1 MYLSNLLQ
9 NIYSDLGQTPKNYGN
24 FTATGGSATTFVNS
38 AWGDLE
44 SPPETDAFKNMI
56 AFVVR
61 DAGGAN
67 ASPEG
72 KWGRISAYVDS
83 TYTGTMATVTDAI
96 ASGDEIMIASQD
108 KFPLQEVIFRVNRAL
123 QNLGTIAIR
132 NTSLTTDS
140 STVAYTVPL
149 ALKTYPPIMIQYGD
163 DTDGWE
169 TISNWSFEPTSS
181 GSTGRL
187 ILPALPSGYTIAYF
201 YNGLHP
207 NVNAYNSVIEE
218 AIHPKVATA
227 AAVIEVLSWYNR
239 LDENQGS
246 NDFFLWLEGEYRD
259 KHLPM
264 AKMENPIWKP
274 KHAPRYSTFVD
285 YSVNKYITNA

>member
-9 NIYSDLGQTPKNYGN
+9 NIYSDLGQTPKNYGQ

-44 SPPETDAFKNMI
+44 SPPETDAFKNMM

-72 KWGRISAYVDS
+72 RWGRISAYVDS

-96 ASGDEIMIASQD
+96 ASGDEMMIVSQD

-123 QNLGTIAIR
+123 QNLGTIIIR
-132 NTSLTTDS
+132 DTSLTTS
-140 STVAYTVPL
+140 GSTTAYTIPV
-149 ALKTYPPIMIQYGD
+149 ALKYSPPVMVMWGD
-163 DTDGWE
+163 DVDGW
-169 TISNWSFEPTSS
+169 TPVSDRAYEPTST
-181 GSTGRL
+181 GTAGRL
-187 ILPALPSGYTIAYF
+187 ILPNLPSGYTIAYF
-201 YNGLHP
+201 YKGLHP

-218 AIHPKVATA
+218 TVHPKVATA
-227 AAVIEVLSWYNR
+227 AAIIEVLSWYNR
-239 LDENQGS
+239 LDENQGG

-264 AKMENPIWKP
+264 ALAENPITKP
-274 KHAPRYSTFVD
+274 SHTPRYSVFYD
-285 YSVNKYITNA
+285 YTVNKYRTNV